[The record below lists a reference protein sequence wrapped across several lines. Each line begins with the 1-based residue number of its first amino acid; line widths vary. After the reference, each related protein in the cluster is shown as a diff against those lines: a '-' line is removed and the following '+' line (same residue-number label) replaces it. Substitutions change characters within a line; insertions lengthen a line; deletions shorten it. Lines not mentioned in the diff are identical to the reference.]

1 MNRET
6 FMLVIGVFAISSLSI
21 PVLDTVN
28 AAEKHVTET
37 HTIKVPHPNKSDEMV
52 DVKVWY
58 KYEPSKKNKG
68 KGTYTVGINPPG
80 VSSVKV
86 EIKGDAGELKF
97 DQVTAE
103 VNKRMD
109 VNKNYWHSDSSGRE
123 TLTNKGRM
131 GYFLERLNG
140 DDSDNKIILD
150 NFNGSVKEKYINLP
164 RNEKVIQESQAGTSI
179 KNENTKRVIAVYND
193 QIAKNKRD
201 ISVLNEAI
209 DHVCMKLAADRDLCN
224 KWKNEKASLEQ
235 KNEALQDSLN
245 KVTDLASTDADV
257 DSAAQRNIAAANNEL
272 SKSKAKDSYMAEKV
286 DTNNITCCPDS
297 AKGLDCN
304 DSDIATEMPLWGKIR
319 LFQFNFAA
327 SEVCK
332 GIDKFCFTNNA
343 KCIYL
348 DKKDGFSIPFTATVA
363 CGLSKGEGK
372 KKGACESNVTL
383 CIKKSGA
390 LHEGGLL
397 REEFTTPSLSGVHKT
412 GDAEP
417 AAGAAK

>member
-1 MNRET
+1 MFAIKEDEMNRET

-201 ISVLNEAI
+201 ISVL
-209 DHVCMKLAADRDLCN
+209 DR
-224 KWKNEKASLEQ
+224 
-235 KNEALQDSLN
+235 
-245 KVTDLASTDADV
+245 
-257 DSAAQRNIAAANNEL
+257 
-272 SKSKAKDSYMAEKV
+272 KSV
-286 DTNNITCCPDS
+286 
-297 AKGLDCN
+297 
-304 DSDIATEMPLWGKIR
+304 
-319 LFQFNFAA
+319 
-327 SEVCK
+327 V
-332 GIDKFCFTNNA
+332 
-343 KCIYL
+343 
-348 DKKDGFSIPFTATVA
+348 
-363 CGLSKGEGK
+363 
-372 KKGACESNVTL
+372 
-383 CIKKSGA
+383 
-390 LHEGGLL
+390 
-397 REEFTTPSLSGVHKT
+397 
-412 GDAEP
+412 
-417 AAGAAK
+417 